1 MAAGTIPLYCWH
13 SNRAESIG
21 VIDKGGCCETLCSGA
36 ETTLKPGWPGNRFLT
51 TAKNEHVIL
60 MQRN

>member
-21 VIDKGGCCETLCSGA
+21 ATDKGGCCETLCSGA
-36 ETTLKPGWPGNRFLT
+36 ETTLKPGWLGNKFLT
-51 TAKNEHVIL
+51 TAKNEHAIF